1 MALTATATEEVY
13 ADCVKLL
20 QLRDVKKFQRVW
32 VGEKDEKKTF
42 NRPNLRYEVC
52 EKLTEKDIE
61 KLKKKELKD
70 SKNAKDA
77 KDSKNRRRSYVE
89 EIVAFLHQHP
99 GECGIVYVLSR
110 QDAGGARRRVES
122 RGFVRRPEIGGNSV
136 RLLSRGLTSAQVQS
150 RQRAE
155 A

>member
-70 SKNAKDA
+70 SKNGKDA

-110 QDAGGARRRVES
+110 QDAGGSQEES
-122 RGFVRRPEIGGNSV
+122 
-136 RLLSRGLTSAQVQS
+136 
-150 RQRAE
+150 
-155 A
+155 

>member
-77 KDSKNRRRSYVE
+77 KDSKNARDAKDSKNRSRSYVE

-110 QDAGGARRRVES
+110 QDAGGSQEES
-122 RGFVRRPEIGGNSV
+122 
-136 RLLSRGLTSAQVQS
+136 
-150 RQRAE
+150 
-155 A
+155 

>member
-20 QLRDVKKFQRVW
+20 QLRDVKMFQRVW

-70 SKNAKDA
+70 SKNAKDGKDA

-110 QDAGGARRRVES
+110 QDAGGSQEES
-122 RGFVRRPEIGGNSV
+122 
-136 RLLSRGLTSAQVQS
+136 
-150 RQRAE
+150 
-155 A
+155 

>member
-20 QLRDVKKFQRVW
+20 QLRDVKKFQRVRA
-32 VGEKDEKKTF
+32 GEKGEKKTF

-61 KLKKKELKD
+61 KLKKKE
-70 SKNAKDA
+70 SKNAKDPKDP
-77 KDSKNRRRSYVE
+77 KDSKDLKKGRRSYVE
-89 EIVAFLHQHP
+89 EIVAFLRQHA

-110 QDAGGARRRVES
+110 QDAGGGQKES
-122 RGFVRRPEIGGNSV
+122 
-136 RLLSRGLTSAQVQS
+136 
-150 RQRAE
+150 
-155 A
+155 

>member
-70 SKNAKDA
+70 SKN
-77 KDSKNRRRSYVE
+77 RRRSYLE
-89 EIVAFLHQHP
+89 EIVAFLHQHA

-110 QDAGGARRRVES
+110 QDAGGSQEES
-122 RGFVRRPEIGGNSV
+122 
-136 RLLSRGLTSAQVQS
+136 
-150 RQRAE
+150 
-155 A
+155 

>member
-1 MALTATATEEVY
+1 MAGVRNSVPIMALTATATEEVY

-77 KDSKNRRRSYVE
+77 KDAKDSKNRRRSYVE

-110 QDAGGARRRVES
+110 QDAGGSQEES
-122 RGFVRRPEIGGNSV
+122 
-136 RLLSRGLTSAQVQS
+136 
-150 RQRAE
+150 
-155 A
+155 